1 MHTQHNLL
9 FKEGDTMKNKKQKKA
24 AASKT
29 TRGGP
34 AKILGRTTAVPPR
47 GKQSAKRAPKSRA
60 RVGGGR

>member
-1 MHTQHNLL
+1 
-9 FKEGDTMKNKKQKKA
+9 MKKKKQKKA
-24 AASKT
+24 AASKSA
-29 TRGGP
+29 RGGP